1 MQRTYVFICALLLS
15 SFAAFSALAQ
25 VVKADSVATAA
36 DSIRQ
41 QKPSVV
47 QTKKKLPQKS
57 PRITQYP
64 SREAAAK
71 ALEEKIPLFAGVSVG
86 YDLCGTVMAL
96 ATSYGQY
103 EGSVRVSLKN
113 KYFPIVELGLGLSDY
128 THEDT
133 HIHYKTSAPYAR
145 IGLDYNFLRNRR
157 SGNRLLGGIR
167 LAYTNYKFDLTAPGL
182 TDPVYHTTRPFTYQ
196 GQNASLFWG
205 ELVGGLQTN
214 IFKFLRLGW
223 SVRLRIPLFEKSP
236 AVGNAAY
243 IPGFGKGSETLFGG
257 TFNIIFDI

>member
-25 VVKADSVATAA
+25 VVKADSVAAAA

-157 SGNRLLGGIR
+157 SGNRLLAGIR
-167 LAYTNYKFDLTAPGL
+167 LAYTNYKFDLTAPSL

-223 SVRLRIPLFEKSP
+223 SVRLRIPLFEKLP
-236 AVGNAAY
+236 AVGKSAY

>member
-25 VVKADSVATAA
+25 VVKADSVAAAA

-113 KYFPIVELGLGLSDY
+113 KYFPIVELGLGFSDY

-133 HIHYKTSAPYAR
+133 HIHYKTSAPYVR

-223 SVRLRIPLFEKSP
+223 SVRLRIPLFEKLP
-236 AVGNAAY
+236 AVGKSAY

>member
-25 VVKADSVATAA
+25 VVKADSGTVAA

-41 QKPSVV
+41 AKPSIASV
-47 QTKKKLPQKS
+47 KKKLPQKP

-71 ALEEKIPLFAGVSVG
+71 ALEEKIPLFSGLSVG

-103 EGSVRVSLKN
+103 EGSVSVSLKN
-113 KYFPIVELGLGLSDY
+113 KYFPVVELGLGLSDY

-167 LAYTNYKFDLTAPGL
+167 LAYTKYKFDLTAPGL
-182 TDPVYHTTRPFTYQ
+182 TDPVYHTTRPFTFQ

-223 SVRLRIPLFEKSP
+223 TIRLRIPLYEKAP
-236 AVGNAAY
+236 AVGKAAY

>member
-1 MQRTYVFICALLLS
+1 MQKTYVFICALLLS

-25 VVKADSVATAA
+25 VVKADSGTVAA

-41 QKPSVV
+41 AKPSIASV
-47 QTKKKLPQKS
+47 KKKLPQKP

-71 ALEEKIPLFAGVSVG
+71 ALEEKIPLFSGLSVG

-103 EGSVRVSLKN
+103 EGSVSVSLKN
-113 KYFPIVELGLGLSDY
+113 KYFPVVELGLGLSDY

-167 LAYTNYKFDLTAPGL
+167 LAYTKYKFDLTAPGL
-182 TDPVYHTTRPFTYQ
+182 TDPVYHTTRPFTFQ

-223 SVRLRIPLFEKSP
+223 TIRLRIPLYEKAP
-236 AVGNAAY
+236 AVGKAAY

>member
-1 MQRTYVFICALLLS
+1 
-15 SFAAFSALAQ
+15 
-25 VVKADSVATAA
+25 
-36 DSIRQ
+36 
-41 QKPSVV
+41 
-47 QTKKKLPQKS
+47 
-57 PRITQYP
+57 
-64 SREAAAK
+64 
-71 ALEEKIPLFAGVSVG
+71 
-86 YDLCGTVMAL
+86 MAL

-103 EGSVRVSLKN
+103 EGSVCVSLKN

-167 LAYTNYKFDLTAPGL
+167 LAYTNYKFDLTAPSL

-223 SVRLRIPLFEKSP
+223 TMRLRIPLYEKAP
-236 AVGNAAY
+236 AVGKAAY

>member
-25 VVKADSVATAA
+25 VVKADSGTVAA

-41 QKPSVV
+41 AKPSIASV
-47 QTKKKLPQKS
+47 KKKLPQKP

-71 ALEEKIPLFAGVSVG
+71 ALEEKIPLFSGLSVG

-103 EGSVRVSLKN
+103 EGSVSVSLKN
-113 KYFPIVELGLGLSDY
+113 KYFPVVELGLGLSDY

-167 LAYTNYKFDLTAPGL
+167 LAYTKYKFDLTAPGL
-182 TDPVYHTTRPFTYQ
+182 TDPVYHTTRPFTFQ

-223 SVRLRIPLFEKSP
+223 TIPLRIPLYEKAP
-236 AVGNAAY
+236 AVGKAAY